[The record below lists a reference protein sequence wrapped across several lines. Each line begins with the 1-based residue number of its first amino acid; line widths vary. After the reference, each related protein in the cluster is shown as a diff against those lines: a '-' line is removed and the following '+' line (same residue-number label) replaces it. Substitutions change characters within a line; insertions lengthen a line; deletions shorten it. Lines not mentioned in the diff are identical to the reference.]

1 MDLSMFVNSDMGELV
16 DIAGSDPVAGDWRHK
31 AFIPAPLGDDEP
43 VLSGSTY
50 RMVAAAGRALAA
62 LDATAQQLP
71 NPHLLRMPSLRLEAQ
86 STSALEGTYAP
97 LREALTAD
105 DDAPDTAE
113 MVDPQLRPHGQ
124 QRFPVG
130 TGGAPYHPV
139 THRGPSGRAHAR
151 HSP

>member
-1 MDLSMFVNSDMGELV
+1 MFVNSDMGELV

-31 AFIPAPLGDDEP
+31 AFIPAPLDDDEP
-43 VLSGSTY
+43 VLSGSTC

-124 QRFPVG
+124 QRLLL
-130 TGGAPYHPV
+130 GAGRPSPHPHS
-139 THRGPSGRAHAR
+139 HRGPSGRPHGGAR
-151 HSP
+151 PANRY

>member
-1 MDLSMFVNSDMGELV
+1 MDLSMFVNDDMGELV

-71 NPHLLRMPSLRLEAQ
+71 NPYLLRMPSLRREAQ

-97 LREALTAD
+97 LREMPTAD

-124 QRFPVG
+124 QRLLL
-130 TGGAPYHPV
+130 GAGRPSHHPRL
-139 THRGPSGRAHAR
+139 HRGPSGRAHEGYAA
-151 HSP
+151 